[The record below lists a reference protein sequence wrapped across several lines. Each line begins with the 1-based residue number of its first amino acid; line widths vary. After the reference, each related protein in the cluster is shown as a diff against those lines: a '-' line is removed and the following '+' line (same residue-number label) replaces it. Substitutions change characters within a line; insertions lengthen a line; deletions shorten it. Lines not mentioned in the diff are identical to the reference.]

1 MLGKYLNENNIGR
14 ISLINMVIVILII
27 TIAMIIFIA
36 NQTRNEYEAER
47 SQLVKSFIESKKN
60 VLSGELDRM
69 FNMVDYYASRN
80 KQTMCEIIKDRVDHA
95 IDVAQFLKETTPHKH
110 SAYVAAFE
118 RYISQYDRDT
128 SPGNLYIID
137 KYGTVIFH
145 PLFPKGTNLYNLKSP
160 YGMYP
165 IRDEIGAVSE
175 KGVYV
180 ENTMP
185 METNG
190 AKFIQQTAY
199 VRSIPH
205 TDWYLGSAF
214 NRSELKDNVTKQLIT
229 RVESVRFDEKGH
241 YFMLNADGT
250 GLAMP
255 GNSGFIGK
263 NLTEIKDSSNVK
275 YFKDL
280 IAGSM
285 QENSQ
290 YVFYE
295 QEYKDWNE
303 KAQVIAHCRMMEQW
317 GWLMCAAVNIDD
329 LTDIVAEKNTAVQE
343 KLNRNTRYS
352 LVLFFFSALFAAGI
366 SWYFSR
372 HVQKIFSKYKK
383 DIETRNKDL
392 EELNIELTNQ
402 LYTDHLTGLPNRNKL
417 VSDLNSIKNPLLI
430 LLNIDSFKK
439 INETYGFIIG
449 DFVLIDVGE
458 RISSFQSDVSFEC
471 YKFHGNEYAML
482 ADSDMGREALEE
494 LMGKLSD
501 HLEFVVK
508 YEELEIEIDISV
520 TAGVSAEK
528 GNVFEKAGMAM
539 RLAEKKKHPYVI
551 YDTTMDMVDEYEK
564 DIRWTKIVK
573 RALNENNLLPYYQP
587 IANSKTGIVEK
598 FECLVR
604 IIDNDEV
611 ITPFQFLDIIKKTK
625 LYQHITKR
633 MLIRSF
639 ETFAH
644 NNFMFTINLSI
655 EDIMDESTS
664 KFILDTLK
672 TSGIANRV
680 IFELLESEGIES
692 FAVVND
698 FIKELKKTGAMVAI
712 DDFGSGYSN
721 FVYLSE
727 LNVDIIKIDGSLI
740 KNIDHDRQSQI
751 IVETIIKFANQL
763 NIKTVAEFVHSESVR
778 RKVID
783 MGIDYIQGYHVGK
796 PTANI
801 TDYLN

>member
-1 MLGKYLNENNIGR
+1 M
-14 ISLINMVIVILII
+14 NMVIVILII
-27 TIAMIIFIA
+27 TIAMIVFIA

-47 SQLVKSFIESKKN
+47 SQLVKSFIENKKTILN
-60 VLSGELDRM
+60 NELDRM
-69 FNMVDYYASRN
+69 FGMVDYYSSRS
-80 KQTMCEIIKDRVDHA
+80 KLAMSETAKDRVDHA
-95 IDVAQFLKETTPHKH
+95 IDVARFLTENIHFSHYTYKT
-110 SAYVAAFE
+110 AFE
-118 RYISQYDRDT
+118 KYIIQYDKDN
-128 SPGNLYIID
+128 SPGNIYIID
-137 KYGTVIFH
+137 KQGTVVYH
-145 PLFPKGTNLYNLKSP
+145 PIFPKGTNLFNLKSP
-160 YGMYP
+160 YGLFP
-165 IRDEIGAVSE
+165 IRDEITAAKD
-175 KGVYV
+175 KGVFM

-185 METNG
+185 TE
-190 AKFIQQTAY
+190 AKGTRFLQQTTY
-199 VRSIPH
+199 IRNIPN

-214 NRSELKDNVTKQLIT
+214 NRAELKENVTKQLIA
-229 RVESVRFDEKGH
+229 RVDSVRFDGKGH
-241 YFMLNADGT
+241 YIMLSTDGT
-250 GLAMP
+250 GIAIP
-255 GNSGFIGK
+255 GNSQLIGT
-263 NLTEIKDSSNVK
+263 NLTDIKDSSGVK
-275 YFKDL
+275 YFKEL
-280 IAGSM
+280 ISGSM
-285 QENSQ
+285 QESNP

-295 QEYKDWNE
+295 QEYKDWNQT
-303 KAQVIAHCRMMEQW
+303 AQVIANCRMMEQW

-329 LTDIVAEKNTAVQE
+329 LSTIVAEKNTAVQE
-343 KLNRNTRYS
+343 KLNRNTKYS
-352 LVLFFFSALFAAGI
+352 LILFMFSAIFAAGI

-417 VSDLNSIKNPLLI
+417 VSDLNSIKMPLLI

-458 RISSFQSDVSFEC
+458 RINSFQCDITFEC
-471 YKFHGNEYAML
+471 YKFHGNEYALL
-482 ADSDMGREALEE
+482 ADAEMKRSELDAL
-494 LMGKLSD
+494 MSKLSD
-501 HLEFVVK
+501 HLEFAVK

-539 RLAEKKKHPYVI
+539 RLAEKKKQPYVI
-551 YDTTMDMVDEYEK
+551 YDTSMDMVDEYEK

-573 RALNENNLLPYYQP
+573 RALNENNLVPYYQP

-633 MLIRSF
+633 MMAKSF
-639 ETFAH
+639 ETFSH

-664 KFILDTLK
+664 RFILEMLK
-672 TSGIANRV
+672 NSGIANRV

-698 FIKELKKTGAMVAI
+698 FIKDLKKTGAMVAI

>member
-1 MLGKYLNENNIGR
+1 M
-14 ISLINMVIVILII
+14 
-27 TIAMIIFIA
+27 FIA
-36 NQTRNEYEAER
+36 NQTRNEYETER
-47 SQLVKSFIESKKN
+47 SQLVKSFIDSKKN
-60 VLSGELDRM
+60 ILSNELSRM
-69 FNMVDYYASRN
+69 FNMIDYYSSRN
-80 KQTMCEIIKDRVDHA
+80 KQNMSEIIKDRVDHA
-95 IDVAQFLKETTPHKH
+95 IDVALFINANGRTGNALKAEFEKYITSFDKYDTPGT
-110 SAYVAAFE
+110 
-118 RYISQYDRDT
+118 I
-128 SPGNLYIID
+128 YIID
-137 KYGTVIFH
+137 TAGNVVFH
-145 PLFPKGTNLYNLKSP
+145 PLYKKGTNLYNLKSP
-160 YGMYP
+160 YGSYP
-165 IRDEIGAVSE
+165 IREEISTASN
-175 KGVYV
+175 KGVFI
-180 ENTMP
+180 ENNMP
-185 METNG
+185 SEAKG
-190 AKFIQQTAY
+190 SKFIQQTAY
-199 VRSIPH
+199 IRKIPN
-205 TDWYLGSAF
+205 TDWYLGSSF
-214 NRSELKDNVTKQLIT
+214 NRADLKEAVTKQLIA
-229 RVESVRFDEKGH
+229 RVDSVRFDQNGH
-241 YFMLNADGT
+241 YFMLGSDGT
-250 GLAMP
+250 GIAIP
-255 GNSGFIGK
+255 GNSGLIGK
-263 NLTEIKDSSNVK
+263 NLTDIKDSSGVK

-280 IAGSM
+280 ISGSM
-285 QENSQ
+285 QESNL

-295 QEYKDWNE
+295 QEYKDWD
-303 KAQVIAHCRMMEQW
+303 KTSQVIAHCRMMEQW

-329 LTDIVAEKNTAVQE
+329 LSVIVAEKNTAVQE
-343 KLNRNTRYS
+343 KLNKNTRYS
-352 LVLFFFSALFAAGI
+352 LVLFLISAFLAAGI

-417 VSDLNSIKNPLLI
+417 VSDLNGIKNPLLI

-458 RISSFQSDVSFEC
+458 RITSFQTDIQFEC
-471 YKFHGNEYAML
+471 YKFHGKEYAL
-482 ADSDMGREALEE
+482 VADSDMERQDLDT
-494 LMGKLSD
+494 LMAKLSE
-501 HLEFVVK
+501 HLEFTVK

-539 RLAEKKKHPYVI
+539 RLAEKKKQPFII
-551 YDTTMDMVDEYEK
+551 YDSTIDMVDEYEK

-573 RALNENNLLPYYQP
+573 RALNENNLVPYYQP

-633 MLIRSF
+633 MMTKSF
-639 ETFAH
+639 ETFAS

-664 KFILDTLK
+664 KFILEMLR
-672 TSGIANRV
+672 TSGIADKV

-796 PTANI
+796 PTATI

>member
-47 SQLVKSFIESKKN
+47 SQLVKSFIEGKKN

-69 FNMVDYYASRN
+69 FNMIDYYASRN
-80 KQTMCEIIKDRVDHA
+80 KQTMSEIIKDRVDHA
-95 IDVAQFLKETTPHKH
+95 IDVAQFLKETTTLSRSEYK
-110 SAYVAAFE
+110 AAFE
-118 RYISQYDRDT
+118 KYISQYDRDN
-128 SPGNLYIID
+128 SPGNIYIID
-137 KYGTVIFH
+137 IKGNVILH
-145 PLFPKGTNLYNLKSP
+145 PLFPKGTNLYGLKSP
-160 YGMYP
+160 YGLYP
-165 IRDEIGAVSE
+165 IRDEIGAVSD
-175 KGVYV
+175 KGVYI

-185 METNG
+185 SEPKGT
-190 AKFIQQTAY
+190 KFAQQTTY
-199 VRSIPH
+199 VRSIPG

-214 NRSELKDNVTKQLIT
+214 NRAELKDNVTKQLIS

-241 YFMLNADGT
+241 YFILNADGT

-255 GNSGFIGK
+255 GNSGLTGK
-263 NLTEIKDSSNVK
+263 NLTTIQDSSGVK
-275 YFKDL
+275 YFKEL
-280 IAGSM
+280 ISGSM
-285 QENSQ
+285 QESNQ

-295 QEYKDWNE
+295 QEYKDWDE
-303 KAQVIAHCRMMEQW
+303 KAQVIANCRMMEQW
-317 GWLMCAAVNIDD
+317 GWFMCAAVNIDD
-329 LTDIVAEKNTAVQE
+329 LSVIVAEKNTAVQE

-352 LVLFFFSALFAAGI
+352 LVLFVFSALFAAGI

-383 DIETRNKDL
+383 DIETRNRDL

-458 RISSFQSDVSFEC
+458 RISSFQCDINLEC

-482 ADSDMGREALEE
+482 ADADMGREALEE
-494 LMGKLSD
+494 LMGNLSD
-501 HLEFVVK
+501 HLEFTVK

-551 YDTTMDMVDEYEK
+551 YETTMDMVDEYEK

-573 RALNENNLLPYYQP
+573 RALNENNLVPYYQP

-633 MLIRSF
+633 MMTRSF

-664 KFILDTLK
+664 KFILDMLK

-796 PTANI
+796 PTATI
-801 TDYLN
+801 TDYLD